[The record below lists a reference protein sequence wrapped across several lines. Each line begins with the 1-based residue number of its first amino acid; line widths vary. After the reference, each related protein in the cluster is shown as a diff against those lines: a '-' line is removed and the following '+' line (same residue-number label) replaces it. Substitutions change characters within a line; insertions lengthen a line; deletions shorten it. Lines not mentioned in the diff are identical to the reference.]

1 MCGDCGITSL
11 SCCGE
16 EICLWVTGIAV
27 LGGIIFLGIF
37 FGVKVVPE
45 VSNGTW
51 QWYSFAA
58 VLGAII
64 IIFTIMLLLK
74 DMCCPKQK
82 FGDMTAIW
90 ANPMMQPKV
99 EVQINQASSTQTAT
113 QQQPNQQVMHQQQ
126 QQQPVTMTQYH
137 TQYVP
142 VDNTS
147 MQHMGMNPGMM
158 GQPVYIQGPGG
169 VPQQYYLAPTQ
180 PMMQSAGQQNSTG
193 VVYLNQP
200 KTSPRK

>member
-16 EICLWVTGIAV
+16 EICLWITGIAV
-27 LGGIIFLGIF
+27 LAGIIFLGIF

-45 VSNGTW
+45 VSKGTW

-64 IIFTIMLLLK
+64 IIFTIILLLK

-90 ANPMMQPKV
+90 ANPNMMQPKV
-99 EVQINQASSTQTAT
+99 EVQINQASSTQNAN
-113 QQQPNQQVMHQQQ
+113 QQPNQQPMQHQQQ
-126 QQQPVTMTQYH
+126 QTPVTMTQYH

-142 VDNTS
+142 VDNNG
-147 MQHMGMNPGMM
+147 MHMGMNPAMM
-158 GQPVYIQGPGG
+158 GQPVYMQGAPGG

-180 PMMQSAGQQNSTG
+180 PIMQVGQQQNGSG

>member
-16 EICLWVTGIAV
+16 EICLWVTGIGV
-27 LGGIIFLGIF
+27 LVGIIFLGIF

-45 VSNGTW
+45 VENGTW
-51 QWYSFAA
+51 AWYSFAA

-64 IIFTIMLLLK
+64 ILFTIILLIK

-90 ANPMMQPKV
+90 ANPMQPKV
-99 EVQINQASSTQTAT
+99 EVQINQATTGNT
-113 QQQPNQQVMHQQQ
+113 TTNNTPQPVPVTHAP
-126 QQQPVTMTQYH
+126 QPVTMTQYH

-142 VDNTS
+142 VDHT
-147 MQHMGMNPGMM
+147 GMV
-158 GQPVYIQGPGG
+158 GQPVYMQQPNQ
-169 VPQQYYLAPTQ
+169 QQYYLAPNQ
-180 PMMQSAGQQNSTG
+180 PMMTPINMGNMGNGMPQTNNSTG

-200 KTSPRK
+200 KVSPRK